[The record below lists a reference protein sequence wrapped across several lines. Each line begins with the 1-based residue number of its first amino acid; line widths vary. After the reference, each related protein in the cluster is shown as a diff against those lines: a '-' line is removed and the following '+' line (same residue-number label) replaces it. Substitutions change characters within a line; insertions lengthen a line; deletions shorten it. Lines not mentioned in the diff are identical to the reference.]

1 MITAEQIHNE
11 LWDLGLNRLADLKST
26 VVDNKAIETKRNLE
40 SLGFTQSETYKNLSK
55 KVKKM
60 EEKVVYDFFNQR
72 FDGVVFVPTN
82 DFVNLLLKYDLYCS
96 VFEDFLGEIPEENI
110 DEILDAKNTL
120 TEIKDINVYSNRYKN
135 LVSQISDSY
144 IGEWCNEALLS
155 SIDKEPYQ
163 EWKRNGRP
171 DYYKALEMIKSG
183 WNVTLYT
190 NYGYNYELSHNI
202 SKAFYDSC
210 DITIIRWGFKDS
222 INKFTHFPIT
232 ELGINPEAGL
242 SGKALSSDT
251 LLVAASRDEVKH
263 IVELEEVPRVL
274 VKDPFVFQVLEN
286 DVVIF
291 SKWGVES
298 KDELFEK

>member
-1 MITAEQIHNE
+1 
-11 LWDLGLNRLADLKST
+11 
-26 VVDNKAIETKRNLE
+26 
-40 SLGFTQSETYKNLSK
+40 
-55 KVKKM
+55 M

-96 VFEDFLGEIPEENI
+96 VFEDFLGEIPGENI

-135 LVSQISDSY
+135 LVSEISDSY

-155 SIDKEPYQ
+155 SIDEEPYQ
-163 EWKRNGRP
+163 EWKWNGRP
-171 DYYKALEMIKSG
+171 DYYEALEMIENG
-183 WNVTLYT
+183 WNIILSYDF
-190 NYGYNYELSHNI
+190 ELSRNTPK
-202 SKAFYDSC
+202 SFYDNC
-210 DITIIRWGFKDS
+210 DMIRIRWGFKDS

-232 ELGINPEAGL
+232 ELGINPRAGL

-251 LLVAASRDEVKH
+251 LLIAAPRDEIKH
-263 IVELEEVPRVL
+263 IVELEEVPKVL
-274 VKDPFVFQVLEN
+274 IKDPFVFQVLEN

>member
-60 EEKVVYDFFNQR
+60 EEKTTYDFFNQR

-110 DEILDAKNTL
+110 DEILDAKNIL

-135 LVSQISDSY
+135 LVSKISDSS
-144 IGEWCNEALLS
+144 IGEWCNAALLS
-155 SIDKEPYQ
+155 SIDKEPDRKWQY
-163 EWKRNGRP
+163 GAP
-171 DYYKALEMIKSG
+171 DYYEALSMIKSG
-183 WNVTLYT
+183 WNIGLH
-190 NYGYNYELSHNI
+190 NSYGYYVNFHDGI
-202 SKAFYDSC
+202 SNTTYDHC
-210 DITIIRWGFKDS
+210 DLKIVSWGFKDS

-232 ELGINPEAGL
+232 ELGINPKAGL

-251 LLVAASRDEVKH
+251 LLIAAPRDEIKH
-263 IVELEEVPRVL
+263 IVELEEVPKIE
-274 VKDPFVFQVLEN
+274 VKDPFVFQVLGN

>member
-60 EEKVVYDFFNQR
+60 EEKVVYNFFNQR

-155 SIDKEPYQ
+155 SIDEEPYQ
-163 EWKRNGRP
+163 EWKWNGRP
-171 DYYKALEMIKSG
+171 DYYEALEIIENG
-183 WNVTLYT
+183 WNII
-190 NYGYNYELSHNI
+190 LSYDFKLSRNTPR
-202 SKAFYDSC
+202 SFYDNC
-210 DITIIRWGFKDS
+210 DMIRIRWGFKDS

-232 ELGINPEAGL
+232 ELGINPRAGL

-251 LLVAASRDEVKH
+251 LLIAAPRDEIKY
-263 IVELEEVPRVL
+263 IVELEEVPKVL
-274 VKDPFVFQVLEN
+274 IKDPFVFQVLEN

>member
-110 DEILDAKNTL
+110 DKILDAKNTL

-155 SIDKEPYQ
+155 SIDEEPYQ
-163 EWKRNGRP
+163 EWKWNGRP
-171 DYYKALEMIKSG
+171 DYYEALEMIENG
-183 WNVTLYT
+183 WNIILSYDF
-190 NYGYNYELSHNI
+190 ELSRNTPK
-202 SKAFYDSC
+202 SFYDNC
-210 DITIIRWGFKDS
+210 DMIRIRWGFKDS

-232 ELGINPEAGL
+232 ELGINPRAGL

-251 LLVAASRDEVKH
+251 LLIAAPRDEIKH
-263 IVELEEVPRVL
+263 IVELEEVPKVL
-274 VKDPFVFQVLEN
+274 IKDPFVFQVLEN

>member
-96 VFEDFLGEIPEENI
+96 VFEDFLGEIPGENI

-155 SIDKEPYQ
+155 SIDEEPYQ
-163 EWKRNGRP
+163 EWKWNGRP
-171 DYYKALEMIKSG
+171 DYYEALEMIENG
-183 WNVTLYT
+183 WNIILSYDF
-190 NYGYNYELSHNI
+190 ELSRNTPK
-202 SKAFYDSC
+202 SFYDNC
-210 DITIIRWGFKDS
+210 DMIR
-222 INKFTHFPIT
+222 I
-232 ELGINPEAGL
+232 
-242 SGKALSSDT
+242 
-251 LLVAASRDEVKH
+251 R
-263 IVELEEVPRVL
+263 
-274 VKDPFVFQVLEN
+274 
-286 DVVIF
+286 
-291 SKWGVES
+291 
-298 KDELFEK
+298 

>member
-155 SIDKEPYQ
+155 SIDEEPYQ
-163 EWKRNGRP
+163 EWKWNSRP
-171 DYYKALEMIKSG
+171 DYYEALEMIENG
-183 WNVTLYT
+183 WNIILSYDF
-190 NYGYNYELSHNI
+190 ELSRNTPK
-202 SKAFYDSC
+202 SFYDNC
-210 DITIIRWGFKDS
+210 DMIRIRWGFKDS

-251 LLVAASRDEVKH
+251 LLIAAPRDVVKH
-263 IVELEEVPRVL
+263 IVELEEVPKVL
-274 VKDPFVFQVLEN
+274 IKDPFVFQVLEN